1 MLTKSLMGKE
11 EVKDNEEVRD
21 GVFTEENKS
30 NREAGRM
37 GMEYEE
43 ILSKVIQL

>member
-1 MLTKSLMGKE
+1 MLRKSLMGKE

-30 NREAGRM
+30 NRRQ
-37 GMEYEE
+37 EE
-43 ILSKVIQL
+43 WGWSTRKY